1 MAYSQR
7 DYENVKVKGQAR
19 ICDQR
24 WLKLLFHD
32 FGIKK
37 DNDLKQKLIKLK
49 ENFCNK

>member
-19 ICDQR
+19 ICDKR

-32 FGIKK
+32 FAIKNN
-37 DNDLKQKLIKLK
+37 NDLKQKLIKLK
-49 ENFCNK
+49 KNFYNE